1 MSKIEITNLN
11 LRYGSFHALKNVN
24 LSIREKEITAFIG
37 PSGCDLPRKGCDKK
51 VLDAIL
57 SVKPEKIVYVSCSP
71 QTLARDL
78 GILLGTLKYENGEL
92 KKSLTNSGDYKIT
105 KIQPYDMF
113 PQTKHVETLVCLE
126 KI

>member
-1 MSKIEITNLN
+1 M
-11 LRYGSFHALKNVN
+11 
-24 LSIREKEITAFIG
+24 
-37 PSGCDLPRKGCDKK
+37 
-51 VLDAIL
+51 LDAIL